1 MRIKFFSVLLVFL
14 VNLFLI
20 SNIFANGEKVLR
32 ENISLNIDDEKI
44 AIPDDIYREA
54 SQLHGIALHQYLA
67 VNVGRFFNLRDISV
81 SAAKNEIGQELVRVK
96 GFKILKISEVSLEGL
111 PFLEDSSYKRVLRS
125 QVGEA
130 FLAQDLELD
139 KLNLET
145 KLHDK
150 GYPSAKVVST
160 NSFIDGSGRIRV
172 LFEIERGR
180 PCRIAEVLVKPEQNV
195 LDFIT
200 LPVEL
205 GSICDKSMV
214 LDSLERERNRLKS
227 EGYLNCIVSLDRF
240 LYSADNESASVQLH
254 IERGIRTRLEIVNL
268 GTGAVNEDLL
278 QGKNGLSPLELTY
291 YSNDDIR
298 NNIQVS
304 FQKRGFVNAFVTGP
318 VKLTQGNE
326 LVLRFT
332 VQPGLQVSVAKVEI
346 EGLMPLPQ
354 SEMAKKLGL
363 GSGYFDGRKPFVE
376 SEIPNWQ
383 DALKGIYFDYGYADV
398 QVERPTVILS
408 PDGKLA
414 TLIFRVNAGP
424 QFVVHDI
431 IFAGK
436 PSQVV
441 FNEDILKSTMWLGDA
456 VTQSRLKDFEDQ
468 IKIQMLDFGYAYAQV
483 KARPKVVRLES
494 GKNLTRIAVEIVSGH
509 LVHVGN
515 VFAEGEL
522 YGKRER
528 VIKESGIE
536 TGEIFTPKVLD
547 RARLRILKHD
557 LFGNVA
563 VEPLNPGALEKREEI
578 IDIVIRT
585 QSRGGYTLGLQPG
598 FGSVKGYRFS
608 VDFIL
613 NNLTPNGL
621 RFNSSA
627 SLSQERQQKDFGESR
642 QLLGRKITMGLLE
655 PLLQIGQYT
664 TPFDASILSGLEV
677 SAQSLSNRLFET
689 LEGTLS
695 WKPYFFDKNW
705 VFSTKFAHEWS
716 SVLSRKIEPLEALD
730 RPTLR
735 IHEIDFG
742 LSLDTRNNIEWPTS
756 GFLFEFNTN
765 HARLELFSEVQYDRF
780 GADFAQYF
788 PIFENISGAVSFGG
802 MSLSNVVNRRTET
815 VTAPGSRRA
824 SLSGRSVVRG
834 FPESGASV
842 GPLIWLDLQ
851 ETSGGLFKG
860 GCGERLRA
868 IGATNLLYLK
878 SEIRTKLP
886 WLGENWGGALFADS
900 GNSFFTD
907 IESAKIQDKLDEKK
921 NKDAGS
927 QAECSVRSA
936 RLISNS
942 EVAVKKASFIG
953 FDYFKNAYISG
964 GFGLRYIVPRLVSIN
979 ADWGFPWYE
988 PADKQSGCVSI
999 ADANRGQNSEGPTCV
1014 KRKASGNI
1022 FGLIPIP
1029 GTIHLGIGASF

>member
-1 MRIKFFSVLLVFL
+1 MRVKFFSILLIFL

-20 SNIFANGEKVLR
+20 NTVFASGEKVLGS
-32 ENISLNIDDEKI
+32 NIYLFVDDESI
-44 AIPDDIYREA
+44 AIPDDIYRDA
-54 SQLHGIALHQYLA
+54 SQFHGVALHQYLA
-67 VNVGRFFNLRDISV
+67 VNLGRFFNLTDISV
-81 SAAKNEIGQELVRVK
+81 ATAKGENGQELIRVK

-130 FLAQDLELD
+130 FLVQDLELD

-145 KLHDK
+145 KMHDK
-150 GYPSAKVVST
+150 GYPGAKVVST
-160 NSFIDGSGRIRV
+160 DSLVDGSGRVRV

-200 LPVEL
+200 TPVEL
-205 GSICDKSMV
+205 GSICDKGMV
-214 LDSLERERNRLKS
+214 LDSLEREKNRLKS
-227 EGYLNCIVSLDRF
+227 EGYLSCIVSLDRF
-240 LYSADNESASVQLH
+240 FYSQDKESASVQLH
-254 IERGIRTRLEIVNL
+254 IERGVRTRLEIVNL

-278 QGKNGLSPLELTY
+278 QGKNGLSPMELTY

-318 VKLTQGNE
+318 VKFTQGNE

-346 EGLMPLPQ
+346 KGLMPLPQ
-354 SEMAKKLGL
+354 SEIAKKLGL

-376 SEIPNWQ
+376 SQILNWQ
-383 DALKGIYFDYGYADV
+383 EALKGIYFDYGYADV

-436 PSQVV
+436 PSQVQ

-468 IKIQMLDFGYAYAQV
+468 LKIQLLDFGYAYAQV
-483 KARPKVVRLES
+483 KARPKVIKTEN
-494 GKNLTRIAVEIVSGH
+494 GKNLTRIAVEIISGH

-528 VIKESGIE
+528 VIIESGIE
-536 TGEIFTPKVLD
+536 SGEIFTPKVLD

-563 VEPLNPGALEKREEI
+563 VEPLNPGALEKREEV

-627 SLSQERQQKDFGESR
+627 SLSQERQQKDFGEPR
-642 QLLGRKITMGLLE
+642 QLLGRKVTLGLLE
-655 PLLQIGQYT
+655 PLLQVGQFT
-664 TPFDASILSGLEV
+664 TPFDASILGGFEV
-677 SAQSLSNRLFET
+677 SAQSLSNRAFET
-689 LEGTLS
+689 LESALS
-695 WKPYFFDKNW
+695 WKPYFFDKTW
-705 VFSTKFAHEWS
+705 VFSAKLAHEWS
-716 SVLSRKIEPLEALD
+716 RVISRKIEPLEALD
-730 RPTLR
+730 RPTLL
-735 IHEIDFG
+735 IQEIDFG

-756 GFLFEFNTN
+756 GFLLEFNTN
-765 HARLELFSEVQYDRF
+765 HARLALFSEVQYDRYA
-780 GADFAQYF
+780 ADFGQYF
-788 PIFENISGAVSFGG
+788 PIIENISGAISLGG

-834 FPESGASV
+834 FPETGASV
-842 GPLIWLDLQ
+842 GPLVWLDLQ
-851 ETSGGLFKG
+851 APSGSFKG
-860 GCGERLRA
+860 GCGEKLRA

-878 SEIRTKLP
+878 SEIRRRLP
-886 WLGENWGGALFADS
+886 WLGENWGGALFVDS

-907 IESAKIQDKLDEKK
+907 VESNKIQDKLDEKK
-921 NKDAGS
+921 NKDVGS
-927 QAECSVRSA
+927 QTECSVRSA
-936 RLISNS
+936 KLISNS
-942 EVAVKKASFIG
+942 EVAVKKASFLG
-953 FDYFKNAYISG
+953 FDYFRNAYISG

-999 ADANRGQNSEGPTCV
+999 ADANSNENSEGPTCV